1 MKKAL
6 LALLAILLSFSLFS
20 CGDKTDD
27 PADPNETPKIEN
39 PVSGNPIDTPFVE
52 VPLG

>member
-6 LALLAILLSFSLFS
+6 LALLAILLSFSLFA
-20 CGDKTDD
+20 CGDGTDD
-27 PADPNETPKIEN
+27 PESSNDTPKIEN